1 MRFGGRIHLGRV
13 TAGDPIRRESTP
25 DGVACGNP
33 IREYHFERDSENITW
48 NAHARRPQRRVAP
61 STPYPRDTSPRD
73 SESSELAETHTGHSV
88 ATQSY
93 EELAEF
99 KTILS
104 DVSDPSAH
112 RAMMRAAAAEA
123 AQPRTSS
130 PAPPAS
136 KARRWT
142 SFLPSFGSFKKTFSP
157 PPAPRARRSFHG

>member
-1 MRFGGRIHLGRV
+1 MTLKFARNANANG
-13 TAGDPIRRESTP
+13 AAPAADDGDGDALEDSRST
-25 DGVACGNP
+25 
-33 IREYHFERDSENITW
+33 
-48 NAHARRPQRRVAP
+48 PQRRVAP